1 MILTTLKMLQKAG
14 LWLTQD
20 RKAVI
25 MQGFKEAMAE
35 YEAKMNDPFGDEE
48 TDADYEPVT
57 DPYEEML
64 LEQQIESY
72 VRGW

>member
-1 MILTTLKMLQKAG
+1 
-14 LWLTQD
+14 
-20 RKAVI
+20 

-48 TDADYEPVT
+48 TDADYVPVT

-64 LEQQIESY
+64 IERMYENETENQLWYS
-72 VRGW
+72 

>member
-1 MILTTLKMLQKAG
+1 
-14 LWLTQD
+14 
-20 RKAVI
+20 

-35 YEAKMNDPFGDEE
+35 YEAKMNDPFGDED

-64 LEQQIESY
+64 LEQQIEGY

>member
-1 MILTTLKMLQKAG
+1 MK
-14 LWLTQD
+14 
-20 RKAVI
+20 
-25 MQGFKEAMAE
+25 GFERALAE
-35 YEAKMNDPFGDEE
+35 YEAKMNDPFADEE

-64 LEQQIESY
+64 LEQQVEGY